1 MTHEDSLIDLRLPEP
16 ARFLCGEEH
25 LHTQEDQDS
34 ISEHSDLI
42 RIQLG
47 QRIRIGN
54 KGPDPGRPK
63 LSNTKMI
70 KVRNFKFKEQERP
83 LKGFTRQDF

>member
-1 MTHEDSLIDLRLPEP
+1 VAHEDSLIDLRLPEP
-16 ARFLCGEEH
+16 ARLFCGEEH
-25 LHTQEDQDS
+25 LHTQEDQHS

-63 LSNTKMI
+63 LSHKKRI
-70 KVRNFKFKEQERP
+70 KGRNFKFEEEQERP
-83 LKGFTRQDF
+83 L